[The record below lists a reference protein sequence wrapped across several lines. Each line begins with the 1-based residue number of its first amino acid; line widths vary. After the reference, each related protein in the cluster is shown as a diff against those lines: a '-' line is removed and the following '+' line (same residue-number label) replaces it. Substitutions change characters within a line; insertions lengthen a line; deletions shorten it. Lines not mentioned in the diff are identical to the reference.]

1 MPQRHLCARRNR
13 RLTNSADLLGHPGS
27 LAGSLVS
34 IRSEFAGTPRQ
45 PPSAAACRGGRAP
58 KPHQT
63 RPTYTM
69 ASSDLQNSYGPE
81 MTVRGQDLPQA
92 VVHNGLEPMHP
103 GQHAALAPPY
113 SEQHAKNNQYNNSH
127 PGASTQPD
135 HAGQKRRVLGLPVAL
150 FWGIVIGLVLILAIG
165 LGVGLGVGL
174 SQRNSS
180 GGSAA
185 AATSSTS
192 ADAATTSA
200 PSSTTSGSSI
210 TSTSSATSAAATAR
224 NVEICNQASLVS
236 DCTNLTVPV
245 NTCGMSSC
253 PSGLLQVAGSQR
265 RLMLTYGV
273 VGFISGLSNGVQR

>member
-1 MPQRHLCARRNR
+1 MA
-13 RLTNSADLLGHPGS
+13 
-27 LAGSLVS
+27 
-34 IRSEFAGTPRQ
+34 TP
-45 PPSAAACRGGRAP
+45 
-58 KPHQT
+58 
-63 RPTYTM
+63 
-69 ASSDLQNSYGPE
+69 DLQNSYGPE

-103 GQHAALAPPY
+103 GQQAALAPPY
-113 SEQHAKNNQYNNSH
+113 SEQHAKNNQYNNSA
-127 PGASTQPD
+127 PGAFTQPE

-200 PSSTTSGSSI
+200 PASTASTTSGSSI

-253 PSGLLQVAGSQR
+253 PSGKLQAAGSQGMS
-265 RLMLTYGV
+265 MLTYGV
-273 VGFISGLSNGVQR
+273 VGFISGLPNGVQR